1 MDDELY
7 QTGLRI
13 RREIL
18 GDAHADR
25 VATAVADPFVQ
36 PFQDFATR
44 QVWGGLWSR
53 PGLDRRTRSLVM
65 LGMLTALNR
74 GHAFKLHV
82 RGALNNGV
90 TKDEIAE
97 VLLQAALYCGAPAA
111 EESVRLAKEVFAELG
126 V

>member
-25 VATAVADPFVQ
+25 VAANLDETTA
-36 PFQDFATR
+36 PFQDLITR
-44 QVWGGLWSR
+44 YGWGAVWSR
-53 PGLDRRTRSLVM
+53 PGLDRRTRSMLVIA
-65 LGMLTALNR
+65 MLTALNR
-74 GHAFKLHV
+74 PSALKLHL

-90 TKDEIAE
+90 PQAESVE
-97 VLLQAALYCGAPAA
+97 VLLQAAIYCGAPAA
-111 EESVRLAKEVFAELG
+111 EESLRLAREVFAEDP
-126 V
+126 